1 MNRKPEKETNQQPT
15 GSSAKTQNDLQMKN
29 LKSLTFIQQNKT
41 NVTEGRSQEISK
53 KWNTK
58 EWFRVKPL
66 LAIIKTRNTK
76 EQNRKKTMDKYP

>member
-1 MNRKPEKETNQQPT
+1 MNRKPEKETNQRPT

-53 KWNTK
+53 K
-58 EWFRVKPL
+58 
-66 LAIIKTRNTK
+66 
-76 EQNRKKTMDKYP
+76 